1 MDTSGGIHMKYE
13 TSELVFILDR
23 SGSMSVLEKDTIGG
37 FNSLIQKQRKEKGKC
52 YVSCVLFDDVQ
63 EVIYDRVPLNEVKKM
78 TQKQYYARGCT
89 ALLDAKGGAIH
100 HIGNVHKYSKEE
112 IGKTLF
118 IIITDG
124 LENSSKRYTYVTI
137 KQMVERQKEKYGWE
151 FIFIGANMDVIQ
163 EANKFG
169 IDQAVRYAC
178 DEEGTALNYSV
189 LSENIIKMRTT
200 VGNAKE
206 SLPADWAHKIK
217 DDYQKRN

>member
-1 MDTSGGIHMKYE
+1 MKYE

-23 SGSMSVLEKDTIGG
+23 SGSMSGLEKDTIGG

-89 ALLDAKGGAIH
+89 ALLDAMGGAIH

-163 EANKFG
+163 EANKLG

>member
-1 MDTSGGIHMKYE
+1 MKYE

-89 ALLDAKGGAIH
+89 ALLDAMGGAIH

-178 DEEGTALNYSV
+178 DEEGIALNYSV

-217 DDYQKRN
+217 DDYQKKN

>member
-1 MDTSGGIHMKYE
+1 M
-13 TSELVFILDR
+13 
-23 SGSMSVLEKDTIGG
+23 
-37 FNSLIQKQRKEKGKC
+37 
-52 YVSCVLFDDVQ
+52 
-63 EVIYDRVPLNEVKKM
+63 
-78 TQKQYYARGCT
+78 
-89 ALLDAKGGAIH
+89 GGAIH

-217 DDYQKRN
+217 DDYQKKKLKKRIH

>member
-1 MDTSGGIHMKYE
+1 MKYE

-23 SGSMSVLEKDTIGG
+23 SGSMSGLEKDTIGG

-89 ALLDAKGGAIH
+89 ALLDAMGGAIH

-163 EANKFG
+163 EANQFG

>member
-23 SGSMSVLEKDTIGG
+23 SGSMSGLEKDTIGG

-89 ALLDAKGGAIH
+89 ALLDAMGGAIR

-206 SLPADWAHKIK
+206 SLPVDWAHKIK
-217 DDYQKRN
+217 DD

>member
-1 MDTSGGIHMKYE
+1 MKYE

-23 SGSMSVLEKDTIGG
+23 SGSMSGLEKDTIGG

-89 ALLDAKGGAIH
+89 ALLDAMGGAIH

-217 DDYQKRN
+217 DDYQKRS

>member
-23 SGSMSVLEKDTIGG
+23 SGSMSGLERDTIGG

-89 ALLDAKGGAIH
+89 ALLDAMGGAIR
-100 HIGNVHKYSKEE
+100 HIVNVHKYSKEE

-206 SLPADWAHKIK
+206 SLPVDWAHKIK

>member
-1 MDTSGGIHMKYE
+1 MKYE

-23 SGSMSVLEKDTIGG
+23 SGSMSGLEKDTIGG

-89 ALLDAKGGAIH
+89 ALLDAMGGAIH
-100 HIGNVHKYSKEE
+100 YIGNVHKYSKEE

-206 SLPADWAHKIK
+206 SLPVDWAHKIK

>member
-1 MDTSGGIHMKYE
+1 MKYE

-23 SGSMSVLEKDTIGG
+23 SGSMSGLEKDTIGG
-37 FNSLIQKQRKEKGKC
+37 FNSLIQKQSKEKGKC

-89 ALLDAKGGAIH
+89 ALLDAMGGAIH

-137 KQMVERQKEKYGWE
+137 KQMVERQKEKCGWE

-206 SLPADWAHKIK
+206 SLPDDWAHKIK

>member
-1 MDTSGGIHMKYE
+1 MKYE

-23 SGSMSVLEKDTIGG
+23 SSSMSGLEKDTIGG

-89 ALLDAKGGAIH
+89 ALLDAMGGAIH

-217 DDYQKRN
+217 DDYQKRS

>member
-23 SGSMSVLEKDTIGG
+23 SGSMSGLEKDTIGG

-52 YVSCVLFDDVQ
+52 YVSCVLFDDG
-63 EVIYDRVPLNEVKKM
+63 VPVNEVKKM

-89 ALLDAKGGAIH
+89 ALLDAMGGAIH

-169 IDQAVRYAC
+169 SDQAVRYAC